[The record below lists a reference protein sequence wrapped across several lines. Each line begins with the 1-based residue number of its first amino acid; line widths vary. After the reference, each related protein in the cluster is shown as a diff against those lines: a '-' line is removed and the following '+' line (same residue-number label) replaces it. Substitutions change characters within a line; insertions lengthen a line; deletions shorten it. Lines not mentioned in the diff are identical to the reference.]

1 MFTFASSV
9 AFHVP
14 AQPPAAHHRQPLP
27 SAAPTSLT
35 RRQLVGGSAAA
46 LLFAPTASWASPLLP
61 DGPGPGVD
69 ADGNSLAT
77 FEADDSSFRFSLPP
91 GWVGVTAPEQERAS
105 RGHLIAVS
113 AATSVAQAKLLG
125 GGAFARALV
134 DGGSRGRDYG
144 ASVVALGPL
153 QGVASELVSDEL
165 LTDAAAMSA
174 IVLSTEQV
182 AAVGRQPAYY
192 MVRYLVNDRPAI
204 AKLAVVQGR
213 LYCLK
218 VRAERDVTAG
228 TSARFFDVDSPLR
241 RDMEL
246 VASSYAAAPI
256 SGRCLR
262 ASNSGAAPA
271 APATGQACAVR

>member
-1 MFTFASSV
+1 VLLTSPWMFTFASSV

-153 QGVASELVSDEL
+153 Q
-165 LTDAAAMSA
+165 
-174 IVLSTEQV
+174 
-182 AAVGRQPAYY
+182 
-192 MVRYLVNDRPAI
+192 VR
-204 AKLAVVQGR
+204 
-213 LYCLK
+213 
-218 VRAERDVTAG
+218 
-228 TSARFFDVDSPLR
+228 S
-241 RDMEL
+241 
-246 VASSYAAAPI
+246 
-256 SGRCLR
+256 
-262 ASNSGAAPA
+262 
-271 APATGQACAVR
+271 